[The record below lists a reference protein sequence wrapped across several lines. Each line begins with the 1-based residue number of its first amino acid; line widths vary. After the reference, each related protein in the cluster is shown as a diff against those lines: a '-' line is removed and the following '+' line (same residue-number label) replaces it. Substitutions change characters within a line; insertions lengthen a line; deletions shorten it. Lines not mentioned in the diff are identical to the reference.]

1 MPQKEDLCERFLDH
15 LKFERNCS
23 EHTLRA
29 YGGDIR
35 TFFETLG
42 YKHVSSEAC
51 SSIAVGDV
59 RSWLSQ
65 MVKTG
70 TSARTLN
77 RRMSSL
83 GTFYRYLQRIGSCN
97 TNPFLVVPRPK
108 APKYLPEFLSEPEM
122 VRLLALEN
130 FPNDWEGRRDRLLLL
145 MLYTMGVRRSELIAL
160 KWQDFNSREH
170 TMLVFGKRKK
180 ERLVPLTLEVVKL
193 LEAYR
198 RETTSR
204 YNLEIRAD
212 FPILVDNKN
221 VGVTAAFVYWV
232 VNRYIRTYTEHEGKA
247 SPHVMR
253 HTFATHLLQNGADIV
268 AIKDLLGHASL
279 STTQIYTHT
288 DLALLKESYVRSH
301 PRGLRL
307 SNNNASSSAEDKK
320 QE

>member
-1 MPQKEDLCERFLDH
+1 
-15 LKFERNCS
+15 
-23 EHTLRA
+23 
-29 YGGDIR
+29 
-35 TFFETLG
+35 
-42 YKHVSSEAC
+42 
-51 SSIAVGDV
+51 
-59 RSWLSQ
+59 
-65 MVKTG
+65 
-70 TSARTLN
+70 
-77 RRMSSL
+77 
-83 GTFYRYLQRIGSCN
+83 
-97 TNPFLVVPRPK
+97 
-108 APKYLPEFLSEPEM
+108 M

-160 KWQDFNSREH
+160 KWQDFNSHEH

-198 RETTSR
+198 RETASR

-268 AIKDLLGHASL
+268 AIKDFLGHASL